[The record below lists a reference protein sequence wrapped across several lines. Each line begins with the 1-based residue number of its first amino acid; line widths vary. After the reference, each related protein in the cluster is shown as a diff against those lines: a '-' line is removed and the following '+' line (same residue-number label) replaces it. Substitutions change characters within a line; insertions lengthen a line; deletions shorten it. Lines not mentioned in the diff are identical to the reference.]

1 MEFFDI
7 KTTLIFSSFTGLILI
22 FLISLLVLK
31 NNYLLLV
38 NKNHF
43 KKIKEENKLNNE
55 SLAEKERIL
64 DIYQQINSNNN
75 PSQINNT
82 LSSNLKSLINLK
94 ELKILYR
101 SKGSENLQI
110 LNETNEGKMII
121 PFKKLP
127 SNEFL
132 KNNRSNFLKF
142 NEVKESCPWAPDNFT
157 SCIMFPS
164 FKNNNLLG
172 VICLFFEDNQSE
184 NLFSTNIKNLL
195 NTSMKLIWYHLN
207 YSSND
212 LMENM
217 LSESGRLN
225 KNEENFVTIG
235 SMKIDKNK
243 SEISIDG
250 NYVDITNQEFN
261 ILEFLALNKGEYV
274 TTEELLKDAW
284 QKSNV
289 STSAV
294 DIALFRL
301 RQKLSKHKNGINFIK
316 NKTGKGYTLNAA

>member
-1 MEFFDI
+1 
-7 KTTLIFSSFTGLILI
+7 
-22 FLISLLVLK
+22 
-31 NNYLLLV
+31 
-38 NKNHF
+38 
-43 KKIKEENKLNNE
+43 
-55 SLAEKERIL
+55 
-64 DIYQQINSNNN
+64 
-75 PSQINNT
+75 
-82 LSSNLKSLINLK
+82 
-94 ELKILYR
+94 
-101 SKGSENLQI
+101 
-110 LNETNEGKMII
+110 
-121 PFKKLP
+121 
-127 SNEFL
+127 
-132 KNNRSNFLKF
+132 
-142 NEVKESCPWAPDNFT
+142 
-157 SCIMFPS
+157 MFPS

-225 KNEENFVTIG
+225 KSEENFVTIG

-284 QKSNV
+284 EKSNV

>member
-7 KTTLIFSSFTGLILI
+7 KTTLIFSSFAGLILI
-22 FLISLLVLK
+22 FLISLFVLK

-38 NKNHF
+38 NKNYLE
-43 KKIKEENKLNNE
+43 KINRKNKSNNE
-55 SLAEKERIL
+55 SIAEKERIL
-64 DIYQQINSNNN
+64 DIYQQINSDND
-75 PSQINNT
+75 PGMINNT
-82 LSSNLKSLINLK
+82 LSSNLKTLINLK

-101 SKGSENLQI
+101 KNGSENLQI
-110 LNETNEGKMII
+110 LSEENEGKAII
-121 PFKKLP
+121 PFRKLP
-127 SNEFL
+127 SNETL
-132 KNNRSNFLKF
+132 KNNKSISLKF
-142 NEVKESCPWAPDNFT
+142 HEMKEDCPWVPDNFT

-164 FKNNNLLG
+164 FKNSNFLG
-172 VICLFFEDNQSE
+172 IVCLFFENNKDE
-184 NLFSTNIKNLL
+184 DLFSTNIKSLL

-207 YSSND
+207 YSSNN

-225 KNEENFVTIG
+225 KNEENFVKIG

-284 QKSNV
+284 DKSNV
-289 STSAV
+289 SISAV
-294 DIALFRL
+294 EIALFRL

-316 NKTGKGYTLNAA
+316 NKTGKGYTLNAV

>member
-1 MEFFDI
+1 MDFFDL
-7 KTTLIFSSFTGLILI
+7 KTILIFSSFFSVILI
-22 FLISLLVLK
+22 FSFAIFISK
-31 NNYLLLV
+31 SKYLLF
-38 NKNHF
+38 F
-43 KKIKEENKLNNE
+43 KKSNLEKMKEKEESINK
-55 SLAEKERIL
+55 SMAEKERIL
-64 DIYQQINSNNN
+64 DIYQQINSNNDPN
-75 PSQINNT
+75 LISNT
-82 LSSNLKSLINLK
+82 LSSNLKTLINLK
-94 ELKILYR
+94 ELKILYLK
-101 SKGSENLQI
+101 KGSENLQI
-110 LNETNEGKMII
+110 LNEGDEDKTII

-127 SNEFL
+127 SNETL
-132 KNNRSNFLKF
+132 KNNMSTFLKF
-142 NEVKESCPWAPDNFT
+142 NEMQEYCPWAPDNFI

-172 VICLFFEDNQSE
+172 VVCLFFENNEDQK
-184 NLFSTNIKNLL
+184 LFSTNIKNLL

-212 LMENM
+212 LMETM
-217 LSESGRLN
+217 LSESGRSN
-225 KNEENFVTIG
+225 KNEENFVEIG

-243 SEISIDG
+243 SEISING

-284 QKSNV
+284 GKNNV

-316 NKTGKGYTLNAA
+316 NKTGKGYTLNAV

>member
-1 MEFFDI
+1 MDFFDL
-7 KTTLIFSSFTGLILI
+7 KTILIFSSFFSVILI
-22 FLISLLVLK
+22 FSFAIFISK
-31 NNYLLLV
+31 SKYLLF
-38 NKNHF
+38 F
-43 KKIKEENKLNNE
+43 KKSNLEKMKEKEESINK
-55 SLAEKERIL
+55 SMAEKERIL
-64 DIYQQINSNNN
+64 DIYQQINSDNDPNLI
-75 PSQINNT
+75 SNT
-82 LSSNLKSLINLK
+82 LSSNLKTLINLK
-94 ELKILYR
+94 ELKILYLK
-101 SKGSENLQI
+101 KGSENLQI
-110 LNETNEGKMII
+110 LNEGDEDKTII

-127 SNEFL
+127 SNETL
-132 KNNRSNFLKF
+132 KNNMSTFLKF
-142 NEVKESCPWAPDNFT
+142 NEMQEYCPWAPDNFI

-172 VICLFFEDNQSE
+172 VVCLFFENNEDQK
-184 NLFSTNIKNLL
+184 LFSTNIKNLL

-212 LMENM
+212 LMETM
-217 LSESGRLN
+217 LSESGRSN
-225 KNEENFVTIG
+225 KNEENFVEIG

-243 SEISIDG
+243 SEISING

-284 QKSNV
+284 GKNNV

-316 NKTGKGYTLNAA
+316 NKTGKGYTLNAV

>member
-1 MEFFDI
+1 MDFFDL
-7 KTTLIFSSFTGLILI
+7 KTILIFSSFFSVILI
-22 FLISLLVLK
+22 FSFVIFISK
-31 NNYLLLV
+31 SKYLLF
-38 NKNHF
+38 F
-43 KKIKEENKLNNE
+43 KKSNLENMKEKEESINK
-55 SLAEKERIL
+55 SMAEKERIL
-64 DIYQQINSNNN
+64 DIYQQINSDNDPNLI
-75 PSQINNT
+75 SNT
-82 LSSNLKSLINLK
+82 LSSNLKTLINLK
-94 ELKILYR
+94 ELKILYLK
-101 SKGSENLQI
+101 KGSENLQI
-110 LNETNEGKMII
+110 LNEDDEDKTII

-127 SNEFL
+127 SNETL
-132 KNNRSNFLKF
+132 KNNMSAFLKF
-142 NEVKESCPWAPDNFT
+142 NEMKEYCPWAPDNFI

-172 VICLFFEDNQSE
+172 VVCLFFENNEDQK
-184 NLFSTNIKNLL
+184 LFSTNIKNLL

-212 LMENM
+212 LMETM

-225 KNEENFVTIG
+225 KNEENFVEIG

-243 SEISIDG
+243 SEISING

-284 QKSNV
+284 GKNNV

-294 DIALFRL
+294 DIALYRL

-316 NKTGKGYTLNAA
+316 NKTGKGYTLNAV

>member
-7 KTTLIFSSFTGLILI
+7 KTTLIFSSFAGLILI
-22 FLISLLVLK
+22 FLASLLVLK
-31 NNYLLLV
+31 NTYLLLV

-43 KKIKEENKLNNE
+43 KKIKEENKSNNE
-55 SLAEKERIL
+55 SLADKERIL

-110 LNETNEGKMII
+110 LNETNEGKMIV

-127 SNEFL
+127 SNESL

-184 NLFSTNIKNLL
+184 NLFFQN
-195 NTSMKLIWYHLN
+195 
-207 YSSND
+207 
-212 LMENM
+212 
-217 LSESGRLN
+217 
-225 KNEENFVTIG
+225 
-235 SMKIDKNK
+235 
-243 SEISIDG
+243 
-250 NYVDITNQEFN
+250 
-261 ILEFLALNKGEYV
+261 
-274 TTEELLKDAW
+274 
-284 QKSNV
+284 
-289 STSAV
+289 
-294 DIALFRL
+294 
-301 RQKLSKHKNGINFIK
+301 
-316 NKTGKGYTLNAA
+316 

>member
-7 KTTLIFSSFTGLILI
+7 KTTLIFSSFAGLILI
-22 FLISLLVLK
+22 FLISLFVLK

-38 NKNHF
+38 NKNYLE
-43 KKIKEENKLNNE
+43 KINRKNKSNNE
-55 SLAEKERIL
+55 SIAEKERIL
-64 DIYQQINSNNN
+64 DIYQQINSDND
-75 PSQINNT
+75 PRMINNT
-82 LSSNLKSLINLK
+82 LSLNLKALINIK

-101 SKGSENLQI
+101 KNGSENLQI
-110 LNETNEGKMII
+110 LSEGNEGKEII
-121 PFKKLP
+121 PFRKLP
-127 SNEFL
+127 SNETL
-132 KNNRSNFLKF
+132 KNNKSVSLQFH
-142 NEVKESCPWAPDNFT
+142 EMKEDCLWAPDNFS

-164 FKNNNLLG
+164 FKNSNLLG
-172 VICLFFEDNQSE
+172 IVCLFFENNKDE
-184 NLFSTNIKNLL
+184 DLFSTNIKSLL

-207 YSSND
+207 YSSNN

-225 KNEENFVTIG
+225 KNEENFVKIG

-284 QKSNV
+284 DKSNV
-289 STSAV
+289 SISAV
-294 DIALFRL
+294 EIALFRL

-316 NKTGKGYTLNAA
+316 NKTGKGYTLNAV

>member
-1 MEFFDI
+1 MKE
-7 KTTLIFSSFTGLILI
+7 
-22 FLISLLVLK
+22 
-31 NNYLLLV
+31 
-38 NKNHF
+38 
-43 KKIKEENKLNNE
+43 KEESINK
-55 SLAEKERIL
+55 SMAEKERIL
-64 DIYQQINSNNN
+64 DIYQQINSDNDPNLI
-75 PSQINNT
+75 SNT
-82 LSSNLKSLINLK
+82 LSSNLKTLINLK
-94 ELKILYR
+94 ELKILYLK
-101 SKGSENLQI
+101 KGSENLQI
-110 LNETNEGKMII
+110 LNEGDEDKTII

-127 SNEFL
+127 SNETL
-132 KNNRSNFLKF
+132 KNNMSTFLKF
-142 NEVKESCPWAPDNFT
+142 NEMQEYCPWAPDNFI

-172 VICLFFEDNQSE
+172 VVCLFFENNEDQK
-184 NLFSTNIKNLL
+184 LFSTNIKNLL

-212 LMENM
+212 LMETM
-217 LSESGRLN
+217 LSESGRSN
-225 KNEENFVTIG
+225 KNEENFVEIG

-243 SEISIDG
+243 SEISING

-284 QKSNV
+284 GKNNV

-316 NKTGKGYTLNAA
+316 NKTGKGYTLNAV